1 MNTFRLCEKVN
12 LTAIPSTKFKTNYLS
27 VNFVM
32 NLNYKNATM
41 SALLARILTKG
52 CEKYENIS
60 LLEKRLEYLYDMT
73 LSVSTVKRG
82 ENLVLTY
89 AADFL
94 KDEYISGESLL
105 ESAIE
110 MFESVVFLPLVKD
123 GAFDKGIFEI
133 AKSELENA
141 INSLLNNKTA
151 LAKQKCTQIM
161 CQDEPYAVSELG
173 SIETL
178 NKITPESLYEFYL
191 DFIKTA
197 PVEIYFTGSA
207 NENILCQN
215 FENVFS
221 KIKREPLDVE
231 KTKICIF
238 DNINVKEKS
247 EKMLINQGKLSMGFR
262 TGAGISKNNAAATL
276 VFCEIF
282 GSSPTSK
289 LFMNVRE
296 KMSLCYYCSSS
307 ADIYKGVMFVNSGI
321 DSKNKEKTQNAVLCE
336 LEKMKNGEISQE
348 EMHFA
353 KLSLKNDLRGLSDN
367 PYAYMFW
374 HLARK
379 INGVNTTVEEFS
391 KEIENVAI
399 KDVINVASGVKLDT
413 VFFLDTESSK
423 EGE

>member
-12 LTAIPSTKFKTNYLS
+12 LTTIASEKFKTNYFS

-32 NLNYKNATM
+32 DLSDKNATNA
-41 SALLARILTKG
+41 SLLSRILTKG
-52 CEKYENIS
+52 CKEYDNIS
-60 LLEKRLEYLYDMT
+60 LVEKRLEYLYDMT
-73 LSVSTVKRG
+73 LSISTVKRG
-82 ENLVLTY
+82 ENLILTY
-89 AADFL
+89 SADFL
-94 KDEYISGESLL
+94 KDKYISGESLL
-105 ESAIE
+105 DSAID
-110 MFESVVFLPLVKD
+110 MFENVVFVPLVKK

-161 CQDEPYAVSELG
+161 CENEPYSVSELG

-178 NKITPESLYEFYL
+178 NTITPKSLYEFYL

-207 NENILCQN
+207 NEDNLCKS
-215 FENVFS
+215 FEKVFL
-221 KIKREPLDVE
+221 KIQRNPQEIE
-231 KTKICIF
+231 KTKIESF

-247 EKMLINQGKLSMGFR
+247 ERMHINQGKLSMGFR
-262 TGAGISKNNAAATL
+262 TGAGISKNNAAGAL

-307 ADIYKGVMFVNSGI
+307 CDIYKGVMFVNSGI
-321 DSKNKEKTQNAVLCE
+321 DAKNKEKTQKAVLCE
-336 LEKMKNGEISQE
+336 LENMKNGRITEE

-374 HLARK
+374 HLSRS
-379 INGVNTTVEEFS
+379 INGAKITVEEFA
-391 KEIENVAI
+391 KEIDNVTI
-399 KDVINVASGVKLDT
+399 DDVVNVASGVKLDT
-413 VFFLDTESSK
+413 VFFLDTENSK

>member
-1 MNTFRLCEKVN
+1 MNTFGLCEKVN
-12 LTAIPSTKFKTNYLS
+12 LTVIPSTKFKTNYLS

-32 NLNYKNATM
+32 NLSDKNATNA
-41 SALLARILTKG
+41 ALLSRILTKG
-52 CEKYENIS
+52 CEKYKNIS
-60 LLEKRLEYLYDMT
+60 LVEKHLEYLYDMT
-73 LSVSTVKRG
+73 LSISTVKRG
-82 ENLVLTY
+82 ENLILTY

-105 ESAIE
+105 DSAVD
-110 MFESVVFLPLVKD
+110 MFENVTFEPLVKN
-123 GAFDKGIFEI
+123 GAFDKEIFEI

-161 CQDEPYAVSELG
+161 CQNEPYAVSELG

-178 NKITPESLYEFYL
+178 NTITPVSLYEFYL

-207 NENILCQN
+207 NESGICKS
-215 FENVFS
+215 FERVFS
-221 KIKREPLDVE
+221 KFERNPKEID
-231 KTKICIF
+231 KTKIEIF
-238 DNINVKEKS
+238 DKINVKEKS
-247 EKMLINQGKLSMGFR
+247 EKMHINQGKLSMGFR

-276 VFCEIF
+276 VFCDIF

-307 ADIYKGVMFVNSGI
+307 CDIYKGVMFVNSGI
-321 DSKNKEKTQNAVLCE
+321 DAKNKEKTQKAVLCE
-336 LEKMKNGEISQE
+336 LENMKNGKITDE

-374 HLARK
+374 HLSRS
-379 INGVNTTVEEFS
+379 INGSDITCDEFA
-391 KEIENVAI
+391 KEIDNVTI
-399 KDVINVASGVKLDT
+399 EDVVNVASGVKLDT
-413 VFFLDTESSK
+413 VFFLDAILEK